1 MKIFHN
7 NYININ
13 INKLLKVKRSL
24 NMFMDVG
31 KFEKKFN
38 IKLPSIKQEITN
50 EIKNYIE

>member
-13 INKLLKVKRSL
+13 VNKLLKVKRPL
-24 NMFMDVG
+24 NMFMNID

-38 IKLPSIKQEITN
+38 TKVPFAKQEIVN
-50 EIKNYIE
+50 EIKN

>member
-1 MKIFHN
+1 MRIFHN

-13 INKLLKVKRSL
+13 INKLLKVKRPL
-24 NMFMDVG
+24 NMFMDVD